1 MSRPLYP
8 SPKSVAVQPGSGET
22 EKMCDVL
29 PHLSLS
35 GTPQKTKGAPCG
47 ESVKHAAS
55 FSLGEF
61 ITLLPET
68 IKNSHSVHK
77 FVDNFNGKGTDDNDD
92 ISSLFSRIDL
102 RKEDWEPYA
111 FFDPS
116 KLYTRN
122 LVATDDET
130 YTLILMCWNAGKS
143 SPVHDHPCDGCWMQV
158 CEGCVRETRYV
169 KGDDES
175 DILQC
180 VSEELYTG
188 ECSTDNM
195 VICICIIPYL
205 ICDTLLSHMHNF
217 LLLHVCIFF

>member
-8 SPKSVAVQPGSGET
+8 SPKSVAVQPVSGET
-22 EKMCDVL
+22 EELCDVL

-35 GTPQKTKGAPCG
+35 GTPQKMKYPPCG
-47 ESVKHAAS
+47 ESIKRTAS
-55 FSLGEF
+55 LSLGEF
-61 ITLLPET
+61 ITLLPRT

-77 FVDNFNGKGTDDNDD
+77 FVDIFNGKGTDDNDD
-92 ISSLFSRIDL
+92 ISSLFRRLDL

-122 LVATDDET
+122 LVSTDDET

-158 CEGCVRETRYV
+158 CEGSVCETRYV
-169 KGDDES
+169 KQDES
-175 DILQC
+175 DALQC

-188 ECSTDNM
+188 EYNADDM
-195 VICICIIPYL
+195 KLYMR
-205 ICDTLLSHMHNF
+205 HH
-217 LLLHVCIFF
+217 FFK

>member
-1 MSRPLYP
+1 MSRPRLYP
-8 SPKSVAVQPGSGET
+8 SPKSVAVQPTSGEA
-22 EKMCDVL
+22 EELCDIL

-35 GTPQKTKGAPCG
+35 DTPQKKEGPPSG
-47 ESVKHAAS
+47 ESGRHIATL
-55 FSLGEF
+55 SLGEF
-61 ITLLPET
+61 IALLPQT
-68 IKNSHSVHK
+68 IKNSHSAHNI
-77 FVDNFNGKGTDDNDD
+77 VDILKGETTDANDD
-92 ISSLFSRIDL
+92 ISSLFHRLDL

-158 CEGCVRETRYV
+158 CEGSVCETRYV
-169 KGDDES
+169 KQDKS
-175 DILQC
+175 DALEC

-188 ECSTDNM
+188 ESNSDDMHLHSITYESAQY
-195 VICICIIPYL
+195 YL
-205 ICDTLLSHMHNF
+205 YHFT
-217 LLLHVCIFF
+217 CIFNRFTLIYPPF